1 MEKEKRIIGIHV
13 GDEVSEAL
21 DFICYYVRNVQDDY
35 AVIVERKDGMV
46 ILEMLQWNP
55 IRLANFVATLNK
67 TVSEQIKKLYLDMD
81 ACDVRPF
88 ACLSFARKSF
98 VSFPDVKMYEE
109 MFLRLYSRMMMVNE
123 FTLL

>member
-13 GDEVSEAL
+13 GDEVSEAF

-35 AVIVERKDGMV
+35 AVIVERRDGMV

-55 IRLANFVATLNK
+55 IRLANLVAALNK
-67 TVSEQIKKLYLDMD
+67 TVSEQIKKRYPDMD
-81 ACDVRPF
+81 ACEVRPF

-98 VSFPDVKMYEE
+98 VYFPDVKMCQDV
-109 MFLRLYSRMMMVNE
+109 FLRLYVRIVKSMN
-123 FTLL
+123 FYLL

>member
-1 MEKEKRIIGIHV
+1 
-13 GDEVSEAL
+13 
-21 DFICYYVRNVQDDY
+21 
-35 AVIVERKDGMV
+35 MV

-67 TVSEQIKKLYLDMD
+67 TVSEQIKKRYPDMD

-98 VSFPDVKMYEE
+98 VSFPDVKMCQDV
-109 MFLRLYSRMMMVNE
+109 FLRLYVRIVKSMN
-123 FTLL
+123 FYLL